1 MVGILTKLSTT
12 ESYPGRTVQRVLG
25 IASVQNNTIYGE
37 YSTNRQLEET
47 LDKLT
52 AQVRAKGGMGPSAY
66 GSYPSRT
73 PITRGSCR

>member
-37 YSTNRQLEET
+37 YSTNRQLE
-47 LDKLT
+47 
-52 AQVRAKGGMGPSAY
+52 
-66 GSYPSRT
+66 
-73 PITRGSCR
+73 